1 MVVKLHVPPGC
12 KCISH
17 EGRDLAI
24 DSEKWVDVD
33 NDTARILVAHGFS
46 PVSSSTLEQGA
57 QEEVHLDEIATLSR
71 SGLFSLLRSKGV
83 SVSLP
88 ITNEALRTAAR
99 KALER

>member
-1 MVVKLHVPPGC
+1 MVVKLRVPPGC
-12 KCISH
+12 KCISY

-24 DSEKWVDVD
+24 DSERSVDVD
-33 NDTARILVAHGFS
+33 DDAARILAAHGFS
-46 PVSSSTLEQGA
+46 PASSSTFEQGRH
-57 QEEVHLDEIATLSR
+57 EVGLDDVATLNR
-71 SGLFSLLRSKGV
+71 RGLFSLLRSKGV

>member
-1 MVVKLHVPPGC
+1 MAVKLRVPPGC
-12 KCISH
+12 ECISY

-24 DSEKWVDVD
+24 DSESLVDVD
-33 NDTARILVAHGFS
+33 DDAAGILAAHGFS
-46 PVSSSTLEQGA
+46 PASLSMPEQGRRK
-57 QEEVHLDEIATLSR
+57 VGLDDVATLNR